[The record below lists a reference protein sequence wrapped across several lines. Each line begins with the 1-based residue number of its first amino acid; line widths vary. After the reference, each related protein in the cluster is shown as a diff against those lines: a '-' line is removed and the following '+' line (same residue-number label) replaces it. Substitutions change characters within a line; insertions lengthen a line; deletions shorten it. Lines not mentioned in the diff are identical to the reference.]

1 MARPTK
7 LTPELKEQILNSA
20 KVIYHY
26 KWIAASVGIAE
37 KTLERWRND
46 DKDFDGQLDQARSDF
61 IRENLKRARPD
72 FKLETADREI
82 FGKQQKIE
90 LGKDPVAEILKAVGL
105 TGGEGANEQNRSDDE
120 SIQSSSEDTA

>member
-26 KWIAASVGIAE
+26 KWVAASVGIAE

-46 DKDFDGQLDQARSDF
+46 DKDFNGQLDQARSDF
-61 IRENLKRARPD
+61 IRENLKKAKPD
-72 FKLETADREI
+72 FKLETADRET
-82 FGKQQKIE
+82 FGKQQEVKVTGNAIQAIIDKFGDSEGVDEVPPVTTDENPTSEE
-90 LGKDPVAEILKAVGL
+90 L
-105 TGGEGANEQNRSDDE
+105 S
-120 SIQSSSEDTA
+120 